1 MPRASVNERREIEP
15 TRITFWFSKFLL
27 PKPLNS
33 QWIMPFLADWFRRI
47 NCGYTNK
54 SHADLKRWILLK
66 NLDQFAMLSYNVLT
80 NNCWH
85 FSLALLQ
92 FLDPDNLY
100 DGQKHLQS
108 SIESAQ
114 MVRRSTHQLLGREG
128 AQLAETVV
136 TLYNF
141 VNSDTAAASSQQCS
155 IM

>member
-1 MPRASVNERREIEP
+1 MPRASVNETREIEP
-15 TRITFWFSKFLL
+15 MRITLWFGKFLL

-33 QWIMPFLADWFRRI
+33 KWIMPFPADWFRRI

-100 DGQKHLQS
+100 DGQEHLQS
-108 SIESAQ
+108 SIQSAQ

>member
-15 TRITFWFSKFLL
+15 TRITLWFGKFLL

-33 QWIMPFLADWFRRI
+33 KWTIPFPADWFRRI

-92 FLDPDNLY
+92 FLDPDNLSN
-100 DGQKHLQS
+100 GQDHLQS
-108 SIESAQ
+108 SIQSAQ